1 MSFRRLVF
9 VLTATGLCA
18 GLAHAQDPQSLGDVA
33 RHARQQ
39 KQQQANQPK
48 AAPATDTSTTTP
60 QAADPNAK
68 PVPPAKAAH
77 VYTNDE
83 IPEHTGPDVP
93 AGPQAHSNVSP
104 TTYKGGKQPAEVWKI
119 QILQLKH
126 SIASLQKQIEA
137 VESSIHFAGGN
148 YEHHVL
154 YNNRQR
160 QKEQQVEN
168 LKSQLEQQQ
177 KLLEDMQE
185 EARHQ
190 GYGSAVYDP

>member
-1 MSFRRLVF
+1 MAFRRLVF
-9 VLTATGLCA
+9 VVAAAGLCTGIA
-18 GLAHAQDPQSLGDVA
+18 LAQDSQSVA
-33 RHARQQ
+33 DAARQARQQ
-39 KQQQANQPK
+39 KQQQEKQSQ
-48 AAPATDTSTTTP
+48 APAVADAAKTAP
-60 QAADPNAK
+60 QAADPSAK
-68 PVPPAKAAH
+68 PAPPAKAAH

-83 IPEHTGPDVP
+83 IPEHTGPDLP
-93 AGPQAHSNVSP
+93 SKPEHQSSLSP
-104 TTYKGGKQPAEVWKI
+104 TNYKGGKLPPEQWRA
-119 QILQLKH
+119 QIRRIKN
-126 SIASLQKQIEA
+126 SITSLQKQIEL

-148 YEHHVL
+148 YERHVL

>member
-1 MSFRRLVF
+1 MSFRRLVL

-18 GLAHAQDPQSLGDVA
+18 GTAHAQDPQSLGDVA

-39 KQQQANQPK
+39 RQQQASQPQ
-48 AAPATDTSTTTP
+48 ASPATDTSTATAP
-60 QAADPNAK
+60 PADPHAK
-68 PVPPAKAAH
+68 PAPPAKAPH

-83 IPEHTGPDVP
+83 IPEHTGPDLP
-93 AGPQAHSNVSP
+93 SGPQAHSNVSP
-104 TTYKGGKQPAEVWKI
+104 TTYKGGKQPAEVWKV
-119 QILQLKH
+119 QIVQMKH

-160 QKEQQVEN
+160 QKEQQVET

-177 KLLEDMQE
+177 KLLEEMQE

-190 GYGSAVYDP
+190 GYSSAVYDP

>member
-1 MSFRRLVF
+1 MAFRRLVL
-9 VLTATGLCA
+9 VLAVA
-18 GLAHAQDPQSLGDVA
+18 GSFSGIVFAQDPQSLGDAA
-33 RHARQQ
+33 RQARQQ
-39 KQQQANQPK
+39 KQQEKQSQ
-48 AAPATDTSTTTP
+48 APAAADAAKPAP
-60 QAADPNAK
+60 QAADSSGK
-68 PVPPAKAAH
+68 PAPPAKAAH

-83 IPEHTGPDVP
+83 IPEHTGPDL
-93 AGPQAHSNVSP
+93 ASGPQHESSLSP
-104 TTYKGGKQPAEVWKI
+104 TNYKGGKLPPEQWKA
-119 QILQLKH
+119 QIRRIKN
-126 SIASLQKQIEA
+126 SITSLQKQIES

-148 YEHHVL
+148 YERHVL